1 MTVDLDD
8 IAERIERVALDPD
21 RVSAPLSRILRPIL
35 ARLGVEPE
43 LRTVRITR
51 LVECI
56 RMSDQGV
63 SIDEGEITG
72 AFEDAKEELETN
84 VSAVERACVVNEQP
98 MVTHGAWLRRMYEIL
113 VRASRAVEERDESA
127 RRMIAKT
134 EAVRLLLPLTIH
146 ATKDETA
153 NSADASARRV
163 VDLELASVD
172 RLMEA
177 ADAETEMLGRK
188 RRLLEAARQ
197 TLLSASAT
205 MPLDGDACGGRLEHL
220 AQQISRIDRLEA
232 AGVSPDTAL
241 THQLRQAATRGERE
255 RAYAAL
261 CAMQTIAVG
270 QGDEKLLSLSSGA
283 LTSLGGLGADREA
296 SLARSANQMFG
307 VDLQTIAKQTYE
319 GARKQHRVW
328 RNNNDP
334 VKREAAMHSE
344 TYFTEAGARGL
355 TAAAIS
361 VDGCFDV
368 GGAMIP
374 MRIEEHEMIVRAVR
388 HPTKDLALMPALDV
402 EDLPDAVIE
411 DPRSLVLDLAAG
423 RLLARR
429 FIAHEDVTRPKTI
442 LRGEVRAYVLDGS
455 GSMIGP
461 RARMRDAI
469 LASELLTLRRRMMQ
483 HAKLAHVVLYYRY
496 FAEKVEAPVR
506 VDTVPQVDAS
516 LAAVLGTIRTGGT
529 NIEAALVA
537 TLRDIATAKARDPD
551 LARAQVVIVTDGQAP
566 VAEKTITK
574 ARETL
579 GDLPIGLSVIALG
592 EQNDALRAIVS
603 RQRSRG
609 ERAFYHFISDAALG
623 RIVSG
628 DVDPG
633 GAIHPPPVP
642 NERATPV
649 AIAKQIGELVE
660 EIAARGKKRDTEA
673 LEALDERAEANAE
686 LGIGEA
692 DLSEAEKARARA
704 LYRDR
709 AALERQFDR
718 WFPPPPEGATT
729 PMVRGSAPDTPEDPR
744 LASLRSAS
752 LVPPSPDIDSVT
764 VLLSTVAEMIGVVG
778 GSDLSRMADA
788 IDLLERLLP
797 DARLTPARY
806 HEVLAQA
813 AADLAKPL
821 AAVRQAANGRAESR
835 AK

>member
-1 MTVDLDD
+1 MIDLDEL
-8 IAERIERVALDPD
+8 AERIEKVALDPD
-21 RVSAPLSRILRPIL
+21 RVKAPLSRILRPIL

-43 LRTVRITR
+43 LRTTKIAR
-51 LVECI
+51 LVE
-56 RMSDQGV
+56 RLRLSDLGATV
-63 SIDEGEITG
+63 DERDIAG
-72 AFEDAKEELETN
+72 AFESAKEELEAN
-84 VSAVERACVVNEQP
+84 VSAVERACVVNDQP

-113 VRASRAVEERDESA
+113 VRSERAIEQQDADA
-127 RRMIAKT
+127 RRMVAKT
-134 EAVRLLLPLTIH
+134 EPVRLLLPLKVD
-146 ATKDETA
+146 AKADDDEKTT
-153 NSADASARRV
+153 DASARRL

-172 RLMEA
+172 RLIEA
-177 ADAETEMLGRK
+177 ADAETELLGRK

-205 MPLDGDACGGRLEHL
+205 MPLDDAACGGRLEHL
-220 AQQISRIDRLEA
+220 AQQIARIDRLEA
-232 AGVSPDTAL
+232 AGVSPDAAL
-241 THQLRQAATRGERE
+241 THQLRQAATRGERD

-261 CAMQTIAVG
+261 CAMQTMAVG
-270 QGDEKLLSLSSGA
+270 QGDEKLLSLSSRA
-283 LTSLGGLGADREA
+283 MTALGGNANPDRDA
-296 SLARSANQMFG
+296 SIARSADEMFG
-307 VDLQTIAKQTYE
+307 VDLQGIAKHTYE
-319 GARKQHRVW
+319 VARKQHRVW

-344 TYFTEAGARGL
+344 SYFTEAGAHGL
-355 TAAAIS
+355 TAAAVS

-374 MRIEEHEMIVRAVR
+374 TRIEEHETIIRAVR
-388 HPTKDLALMPALDV
+388 HPTKDLALLPAIDV
-402 EDLPDAVIE
+402 EDVQDAVIE
-411 DPRSLVLDLAAG
+411 DPRTLVLDLAAG

-429 FIAHEDVTRPKTI
+429 FIAHENVTRPKTI
-442 LRGEVRAYVLDGS
+442 LRGEVRAYLLDGS

-469 LASELLTLRRRMMQ
+469 IASELLTLRRRMMH
-483 HAKLAHVVLYYRY
+483 HAKLAHVVLFYRY
-496 FAEKVEAPVR
+496 FAEKAEAATR
-506 VDTVPQVDAS
+506 VDTVAQVDAS
-516 LAAVLGTIRTGGT
+516 LGGVLGTIRTGGT
-529 NIEAALVA
+529 NIEVALGE
-537 TLRDIATAKARDPD
+537 TLKDIATAKARDPD
-551 LARAQVVIVTDGQAP
+551 LARAQVVLVTDGQAP
-566 VAEKTITK
+566 VLEKNITQ

-592 EQNDALRAIVS
+592 EQNDALRAIVA
-603 RQRSRG
+603 RQRAKG
-609 ERAFYHFISDAALG
+609 ERAFYHFISDKALE
-623 RIVSG
+623 RVVSG

-642 NERATPV
+642 DNRATPA
-649 AIAKQIGELVE
+649 AIAKQIGDLVE

-673 LEALDERAEANAE
+673 LEALDARAQANAE
-686 LGIGEA
+686 VGIGEG
-692 DLSEAEKARARA
+692 DLTEAEKARARA

-718 WFPPPPEGATT
+718 WFPPPPEGT
-729 PMVRGSAPDTPEDPR
+729 SAP
-744 LASLRSAS
+744 L
-752 LVPPSPDIDSVT
+752 PPSPDIEAVT

-821 AAVRQAANGRAESR
+821 AAVRGAVSPRAASST
-835 AK
+835 K

>member
-1 MTVDLDD
+1 VSVDLDD
-8 IAERIERVALDPD
+8 LAERIEKVALDPD
-21 RVSAPLSRILRPIL
+21 RVSAPLTRILRPIL

-43 LRTVRITR
+43 LRTAKIKR
-51 LVECI
+51 LVERI
-56 RMSDQGV
+56 RL
-63 SIDEGEITG
+63 GEQELDS
-72 AFEDAKEELETN
+72 AFHQAKEELEAN
-84 VSAVERACVVNEQP
+84 VSAVERACVVNAQP

-113 VRASRAVEERDESA
+113 VRASRAVEQRDEDA
-127 RRMIAKT
+127 RRMLAQT
-134 EAVRLLLPLTIH
+134 QPVQLLMPLTVH
-146 ATKDETA
+146 AKDDDA
-153 NSADASARRV
+153 KKKDAADASARRL

-177 ADAETEMLGRK
+177 ADAETELLGRK

-205 MPLDGDACGGRLEHL
+205 IPLDGDACGGRLEHL

-232 AGVSPDTAL
+232 AGLSPDATL

-270 QGDEKLLSLSSGA
+270 MGDEKLLSLSTRA
-283 LTSLGGLGADREA
+283 MTSMGGDADREA
-296 SLARSANQMFG
+296 SLARSANEMFG
-307 VDLQTIAKQTYE
+307 VDLQTVTKQTYE
-319 GARKQHRVW
+319 HARKRHRVW

-344 TYFTEAGARGL
+344 SYFTDDGARGL

-374 MRIEEHEMIVRAVR
+374 TRIEEHETIVRAVR
-388 HPTKDLALMPALDV
+388 HPTKDLALLPAVDV
-402 EDLPDAVIE
+402 EDVQDAVIE
-411 DPRSLVLDLAAG
+411 DPRTLVLDLAAG

-429 FIAHEDVTRPKTI
+429 FIAHEDVKRQKTV
-442 LRGEVRAYVLDGS
+442 LRGEVRAYLLDGS

-469 LASELLTLRRRMMQ
+469 VASELLTLRRRMMQ
-483 HAKLAHVVLYYRY
+483 HAKLAHVVLFYRY
-496 FAEKVEAPVR
+496 FAETVEAAVR
-506 VDTVPQVDAS
+506 VDTVAQVDAS
-516 LAAVLGTIRTGGT
+516 LASVLGTIRTGGT
-529 NIEAALVA
+529 NIENALVA
-537 TLRDIATAKARDPD
+537 TLQGVASAKARDPD

-566 VAEKTITK
+566 VEEKTITT

-579 GDLPIGLSVIALG
+579 GDMPIGLSVIALG
-592 EQNDALRAIVS
+592 EQNEALRAIVG
-603 RQRSRG
+603 RQRARG
-609 ERAFYHFISDAALG
+609 ERAFYHFISDEALV
-623 RIVSG
+623 RIVAG
-628 DVDPG
+628 EVDPG

-642 NERATPV
+642 DARATPA
-649 AIAKQIGELVE
+649 AIAQQIGDLVD

-673 LEALDERAEANAE
+673 LEALDARAEANAE

-718 WFPPPPEGATT
+718 WFPRPPEGT
-729 PMVRGSAPDTPEDPR
+729 SA
-744 LASLRSAS
+744 ASL
-752 LVPPSPDIDSVT
+752 PPSPDIESVT

-806 HEVLAQA
+806 QEVLGQGIT
-813 AADLAKPL
+813 DLAKPL
-821 AAVRQAANGRAESR
+821 AAVRQAANARTVIT
-835 AK
+835 

>member
-1 MTVDLDD
+1 MSVDLDD
-8 IAERIERVALDPD
+8 LAERIEKVALDPD
-21 RVSAPLSRILRPIL
+21 RVSAPFSRILRPIL

-43 LRTVRITR
+43 LKTVKIAR
-51 LVECI
+51 LVE
-56 RMSDQGV
+56 RLRLSAQGAT
-63 SIDEGEITG
+63 IEERDIAG
-72 AFEDAKEELETN
+72 AFDAAKEELAAN

-113 VRASRAVEERDESA
+113 VRASRAVEQHDADA
-127 RRMIAKT
+127 RAMLAKT
-134 EAVRLLLPLTIH
+134 APVRLLAPLTVDAKH
-146 ATKDETA
+146 DETDG
-153 NSADASARRV
+153 STDASARRL

-172 RLMEA
+172 RLIEA
-177 ADAETEMLGRK
+177 ADAETEILGRK

-197 TLLSASAT
+197 TLLSVSAT
-205 MPLDGDACGGRLEHL
+205 IPLDGNACGGRLEHL
-220 AQQISRIDRLEA
+220 AQQIARIDRLEA
-232 AGVSPDTAL
+232 AGLSPDAAL

-261 CAMQTIAVG
+261 CAMETIAVG
-270 QGDEKLLSLSSGA
+270 QGDEKLLSLSSRA
-283 LTSLGGLGADREA
+283 MKSLGGDPNEGREA
-296 SLARSANQMFG
+296 SLARSANEMFG
-307 VDLQTIAKQTYE
+307 VDLQTVTTKTYE
-319 GARKQHRVW
+319 QARKQHRVW
-328 RNNNDP
+328 RNNSDP
-334 VKREAAMHSE
+334 VKREAAMHSDS
-344 TYFTEAGARGL
+344 YFTEAGARGL

-374 MRIEEHEMIVRAVR
+374 TRIEEQETIVRAVR
-388 HPTKDLALMPALDV
+388 HPTKDLALLPALDV
-402 EDLPDAVIE
+402 EDVQDAVIE
-411 DPRSLVLDLAAG
+411 DPRTLVLDLAAG

-429 FIAHEDVTRPKTI
+429 FIAHENVKRQKTI
-442 LRGEVRAYVLDGS
+442 LRGEVRAYLLDGS

-469 LASELLTLRRRMMQ
+469 LASELLTLRRRMMH
-483 HAKLAHVVLYYRY
+483 HAKLAHVVLFYRY
-496 FAEKVEAPVR
+496 FAEKAEAPVR
-506 VDTVPQVDAS
+506 VDTVQQADAS

-529 NIEAALVA
+529 NIESAL
-537 TLRDIATAKARDPD
+537 IATMQDVVSAKARDPD
-551 LARAQVVIVTDGQAP
+551 LARAQIVIVTDGQAP
-566 VAEKTITK
+566 VEEKKISEV
-574 ARETL
+574 RETL

-592 EQNDALRAIVS
+592 EQNDALRAIVA
-603 RQRSRG
+603 RQRAHG
-609 ERAFYHFISDAALG
+609 ERAFYHFISDESLG

-642 NERATPV
+642 ESRATPA

-673 LEALDERAEANAE
+673 LEALDARAEANAE
-686 LGIGEA
+686 LGIGES

-718 WFPPPPEGATT
+718 WFPPPPEQT
-729 PMVRGSAPDTPEDPR
+729 SAPLPD
-744 LASLRSAS
+744 
-752 LVPPSPDIDSVT
+752 SPDIEAVT

-806 HEVLAQA
+806 HEVLSQA
-813 AADLAKPL
+813 SADLAKPL
-821 AAVRQAANGRAESR
+821 AAVRQAANGRVESR
-835 AK
+835 TK